1 MGFFSDLFSTPQSGG
16 LDNIPAIMPAGAI
29 DQINRG
35 ILPTMNTDKIML
47 TKGEECHFA
56 ERCILI
62 TEKVSKHYEGRHNG
76 YSVKLTKHVTYRTG
90 KSRGTPVEDITQE
103 RTKGLF
109 YITDKRVIFVADKNA
124 FDKKLSSLTAC
135 VPYSNALKLQ
145 FGTKT
150 YTLMVPDGGAMSNTI
165 NMINNS

>member
-1 MGFFSDLFSTPQSGG
+1 MRFFSDLFSPSQPSRP
-16 LDNIPAIMPAGAI
+16 DNIPAIMPAGAI

-62 TEKVSKHYEGRHNG
+62 IEKVSKHYEGRHNG

-90 KSRGTPVEDITQE
+90 KSSGTPVEDVTQE
-103 RTKGLF
+103 KTKGLVYKQIRELF
-109 YITDKRVIFVADKNA
+109 
-124 FDKKLSSLTAC
+124 LSQIKMHLIKSYLH
-135 VPYSNALKLQ
+135 
-145 FGTKT
+145 
-150 YTLMVPDGGAMSNTI
+150 
-165 NMINNS
+165 